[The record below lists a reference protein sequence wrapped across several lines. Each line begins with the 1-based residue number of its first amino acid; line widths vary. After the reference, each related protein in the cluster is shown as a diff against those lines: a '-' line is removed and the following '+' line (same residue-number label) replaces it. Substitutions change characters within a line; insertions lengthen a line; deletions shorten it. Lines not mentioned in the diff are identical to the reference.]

1 MLNAKRNAL
10 TLGCWMA
17 ITFTICVI
25 GGVLLPAL
33 PIPHRTLELLLPGFV
48 WISAKSF
55 ALGLV
60 EVFLYGVYAAWL
72 FVVLHNFFERRT
84 RRSRPGTSFKAA

>member
-1 MLNAKRNAL
+1 M
-10 TLGCWMA
+10 T

-25 GGVLLPAL
+25 GGVLLPTL

-48 WISAKSF
+48 WISVKSF
-55 ALGLV
+55 ALGFV

-72 FVVLHNFFERRT
+72 FVALHNLFERRT
-84 RRSRPGTSFKAA
+84 DPLRPGTSYNRVNVD